1 MKGWFTRATLAVALV
16 NYYQYTMH
24 KGSEDTMKK
33 KILLIGGGAILLVGA
48 ILFGAFFAGPLFAS
62 AQSTQ
67 GQATTNTA
75 STTTTNPYCEQYLQD
90 LAGRLNVS
98 VSTLQQDK
106 LAAREDVIA
115 QMVKD
120 GKLTQSQ
127 ANAIISKLESHQA
140 CTGTGAAWE
149 IRIIISSLRQ
159 YVPQIESQIAQGL
172 HLSTTQLQSD
182 LNNGMTLKQVA
193 RQQNVSSSQLKTI
206 VQDAIQNEVNQA
218 VHDGNLTQAQATN
231 FTQFLQ
237 KHPGV
242 ISRIIN
248 RKWAA

>member
-1 MKGWFTRATLAVALV
+1 
-16 NYYQYTMH
+16 
-24 KGSEDTMKK
+24 MKK

-67 GQATTNTA
+67 GQTTTA
-75 STTTTNPYCEQYLQD
+75 NASSTATTTNPYCEQYLQD

-140 CTGTGAAWE
+140 CSGTGAAWE
-149 IRIIISSLRQ
+149 IRIAISSLRQ

-172 HLSTTQLQSD
+172 HLSTAQLQSD

-193 RQQNVSSSQLKTI
+193 KQQNISDSQLKTI
-206 VQDAIQNEVNQA
+206 VQNAIQAEVNQA
-218 VHDGNLTQAQATN
+218 EHDGNLTQAQATD
-231 FTQFLQ
+231 FTTFLQ

-242 ISRIIN
+242 ITRIIN